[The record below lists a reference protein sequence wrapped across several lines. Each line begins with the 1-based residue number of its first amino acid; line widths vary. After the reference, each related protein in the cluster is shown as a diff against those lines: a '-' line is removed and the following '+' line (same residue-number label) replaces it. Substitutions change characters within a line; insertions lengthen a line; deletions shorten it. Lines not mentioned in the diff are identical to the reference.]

1 MQSRRRCP
9 GGGAATQASIGSP
22 CLRHCVHGASIARMN
37 GSRARCCALCCSQ
50 DQRGGTPPQDARRH
64 HRQEPRHPPPPR
76 GLLVSQSP
84 NAPLNTF
91 IRPVRGG
98 GGICPPPFPIPPLS
112 LTAAPV
118 WFEQRR
124 PCRQRDGAAADRPR
138 PGPPTRERRGCGEWS
153 EIDRRP
159 SERAAPQA
167 DPCARTLLRLDLTAA
182 AAGFVG
188 GLAGGGWLPPPQI
201 TLLSEAW
208 SELEAER
215 ARLGAELLASAE
227 VVPRPPP
234 PRTHQHWPHGTAA
247 PPAPP
252 RAPV

>member
-84 NAPLNTF
+84 NAPPPAQHLHSTGE
-91 IRPVRGG
+91 GG
-98 GGICPPPFPIPPLS
+98 GGVCPPPFPIPPLS

-159 SERAAPQA
+159 SERASQA
-167 DPCARTLLRLDLTAA
+167 DPCARIPLLGSTSPRPL
-182 AAGFVG
+182 AGFVG
-188 GLAGGGWLPPPQI
+188 GLAGGGWLPPP
-201 TLLSEAW
+201 
-208 SELEAER
+208 
-215 ARLGAELLASAE
+215 
-227 VVPRPPP
+227 
-234 PRTHQHWPHGTAA
+234 
-247 PPAPP
+247 
-252 RAPV
+252 

>member
-1 MQSRRRCP
+1 VALLLKMRADITAKNRGTHRRREDYWSVRVP
-9 GGGAATQASIGSP
+9 
-22 CLRHCVHGASIARMN
+22 
-37 GSRARCCALCCSQ
+37 
-50 DQRGGTPPQDARRH
+50 TPRP
-64 HRQEPRHPPPPR
+64 
-76 GLLVSQSP
+76 
-84 NAPLNTF
+84 PLNTF

-159 SERAAPQA
+159 SERASQA
-167 DPCARTLLRLDLTAA
+167 DPCARIPLLGSTSPRPL
-182 AAGFVG
+182 AGFVG

-227 VVPRPPP
+227 VVPRPPTP
-234 PRTHQHWPHGTAA
+234 PYA
-247 PPAPP
+247 PPPP
-252 RAPV
+252 LGPPNTGRTAQRPRQPRRPRRARLFDFYGCGWR